1 MIEQEQKDR
10 FHEAA
15 IQVIS
20 AQRNAALDQVATFAG
35 RLAVAEAALAEAN
48 RQIDTLTYALN
59 QPPQEAPAA

>member
-48 RQIDTLTYALN
+48 RPRVRDLMTPVTQTPN
-59 QPPQEAPAA
+59 S